1 DIHLEG
7 NFEYRFDF
15 LDFIEGALFVDAGNI
30 WLMNPSNSRPGG
42 DFSTEFWKD
51 IAIGGGI
58 GFRIDL
64 DFFIV
69 RLDFAT
75 KLRDPALPAGE
86 KWFYEE
92 HTTHDMLRE
101 ELNLKPYRGGI
112 NVNFGIGYPF

>member
-1 DIHLEG
+1 RAWRARTLGPGHYLDSTFTERFDKIGDIHLEG

-86 KWFYEE
+86 KW
-92 HTTHDMLRE
+92 
-101 ELNLKPYRGGI
+101 
-112 NVNFGIGYPF
+112 